1 MQTNKEHNFA
11 ANNIAMDRN
20 TLLGSL
26 PFLYTVSPNIGVPI
40 WKQHWDVLSQ
50 YRAGK
55 DDDDIEKLELFPS
68 HALSIEPVA
77 HHIGATSGVAF
88 FSNKRRKLDSWNNTD
103 SSSSSVGESSDPA
116 LVKFNAY
123 LLPAYVCSEG
133 YMVADA
139 NWTKTPV
146 NQALNHTSAS
156 PLNSSFSTTMTKS
169 QSPKTPKAERSS
181 NGNEETNVLYFVVDD
196 EVFCVDHCQ
205 IRSIEIEETVANQQA
220 DDDDF
225 KAPMSLLLTF
235 DSCSFR
241 IFYDNVIDNA
251 QENSVADQESL
262 LQKSFNKM
270 KRFMLSDGTKL
281 AEFRS
286 SNDSFCEYLWMLS
299 SSQYGESGE
308 SHTENGQTSHDAI
321 MTEDGINNECS
332 ESIQKGNEN
341 AQTELSE
348 VSERLHEFTDG
359 VPLSERLVAY
369 ENSWSS
375 LQAIHALLKLHAAG
389 KTASSLDQS
398 DNCFIALANKSAKEC
413 VKSYVASEQTFID
426 GEMKADAKLSEIQES
441 IDEVVQ
447 SIFPAKKGHATSH
460 SESTS
465 LQHNNMDLGAQI
477 KNHLSRYKDT
487 VNAKHKAL
495 GFIPKR

>member
-1 MQTNKEHNFA
+1 
-11 ANNIAMDRN
+11 MDRN

-26 PFLYTVSPNIGVPI
+26 PFLYTVSPNNGVPI
-40 WKQHWDVLSQ
+40 WKQHWDVLSE
-50 YRAGK
+50 YRTGK
-55 DDDDIEKLELFPS
+55 DDDIEKLELFPS

-103 SSSSSVGESSDPA
+103 SSSSSVGEISDPA

-123 LLPAYVCSEG
+123 LLTAYVCSEG
-133 YMVADA
+133 YMVDA
-139 NWTKTPV
+139 NWTKTPA

-156 PLNSSFSTTMTKS
+156 PLNNSSFSTTMTKS
-169 QSPKTPKAERSS
+169 QSPKTPKAEHSS
-181 NGNEETNVLYFVVDD
+181 IGNEETNVLYFIVDD

-205 IRSIEIEETVANQQA
+205 IRSIEIEGSVANQA
-220 DDDDF
+220 NDVE
-225 KAPMSLLLTF
+225 APMSLLLTF
-235 DSCSFR
+235 DSCTFR
-241 IFYDNVIDNA
+241 IFYDNVICNA
-251 QENSVADQESL
+251 QEKSAADQESL

-270 KRFMLSDGTKL
+270 KSFMLSDGTKV
-281 AEFRS
+281 AEFRC

-299 SSQYGESGE
+299 SSQYGESEE

-348 VSERLHEFTDG
+348 VSERLHEFTDS
-359 VPLSERLVAY
+359 VPLSERLIAY

-375 LQAIHALLKLHAAG
+375 LQALHALLKLHAAG
-389 KTASSLDQS
+389 KTASNLDQS

-413 VKSYVASEQTFID
+413 VKSYVASEQTFIE

-441 IDEVVQ
+441 IDEAVQ
-447 SIFPAKKGHATSH
+447 NIFPAKKGHATTPSG
-460 SESTS
+460 SAS
-465 LQHNNMDLGAQI
+465 LQHNNTDLGAQI

>member
-1 MQTNKEHNFA
+1 MSNLLKDHNFA

-26 PFLYTVSPNIGVPI
+26 PFLYTVSPNNGVPI

-55 DDDDIEKLELFPS
+55 DDDTEKLELFSS

-77 HHIGATSGVAF
+77 HHIGATAGVAF

-133 YMVADA
+133 YMADA

-169 QSPKTPKAERSS
+169 QSPKTPKTERSS
-181 NGNEETNVLYFVVDD
+181 NENEETNVLYFVVDD

-205 IRSIEIEETVANQQA
+205 IRSIEIEESAVVNQAN
-220 DDDDF
+220 DDDF

-235 DSCSFR
+235 DSCTFR
-241 IFYDNVIDNA
+241 IFYDNVICNA
-251 QENSVADQESL
+251 QEKSDADQESL

-270 KRFMLSDGTKL
+270 KSFMLSDGTKL

-286 SNDSFCEYLWMLS
+286 SHDSFCEYLWMLS

-348 VSERLHEFTDG
+348 VSDRLHDFADG

-369 ENSWSS
+369 ESSWSS

-389 KTASSLDQS
+389 KTASNLDQS

-413 VKSYVASEQTFID
+413 VKSYVASEQTYIE
-426 GEMKADAKLSEIQES
+426 GEMKADAKLSDIQES
-441 IDEVVQ
+441 IDEVVHN
-447 SIFPAKKGHATSH
+447 IFPAKKGHAATPSG
-460 SESTS
+460 SAS